1 MTEEPLTGGN
11 NALEVVRAGD
21 TVRRVRDV
29 ETANLGDPALPP
41 ARRRHAEAAVAW
53 ATADRAFVRRHQAL
67 LDALR

>member
-29 ETANLGDPALPP
+29 ETANLGDPALP
-41 ARRRHAEAAVAW
+41 
-53 ATADRAFVRRHQAL
+53 ATGW
-67 LDALR
+67 